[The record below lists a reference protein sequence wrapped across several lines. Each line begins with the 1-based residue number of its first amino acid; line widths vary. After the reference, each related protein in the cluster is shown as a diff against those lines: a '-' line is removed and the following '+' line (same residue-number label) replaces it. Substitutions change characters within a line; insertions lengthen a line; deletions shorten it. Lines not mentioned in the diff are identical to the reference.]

1 MAECEGEIRPRKLT
15 DARLSASENS
25 GRDLRIATLRTT
37 EELRLELKHTRR
49 RTMGTRQ
56 PHLIH
61 RDRGR
66 ALAFTAA
73 ENTRCDPPP
82 MMTMV
87 EKNERRGQR
96 GERMA
101 EEGCGGA
108 GARSGEEGGLKN
120 TDGRWE

>member
-1 MAECEGEIRPRKLT
+1 
-15 DARLSASENS
+15 
-25 GRDLRIATLRTT
+25 
-37 EELRLELKHTRR
+37 
-49 RTMGTRQ
+49 MGTRQ

-108 GARSGEEGGLKN
+108 VQRPWLWLPKSLLCLPSPPIRMLCVVKLEPQHLAKPGVSAASVEFY
-120 TDGRWE
+120 